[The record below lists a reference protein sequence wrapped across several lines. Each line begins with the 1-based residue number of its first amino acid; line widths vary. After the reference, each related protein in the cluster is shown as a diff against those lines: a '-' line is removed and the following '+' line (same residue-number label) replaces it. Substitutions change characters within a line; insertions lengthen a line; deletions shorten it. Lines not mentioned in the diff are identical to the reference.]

1 MQNSIRIS
9 LFFASFCVWSIF
21 LLWNNFHKEFTI
33 LTIFF
38 KTETKLEDLD
48 QGLLFQFV
56 NVKLA
61 KGSNVTG
68 EVIGV
73 YNERPFMWNSK
84 NRDTLAM
91 FKCTNPKLDLHSLST
106 NPESKQIQELPTY
119 FLKVSFQ
126 MKMPFGRQI
135 RMKSFQFQ
143 S

>member
-21 LLWNNFHKEFTI
+21 LLWNNFHKEDI
-33 LTIFF
+33 NLTIFF
-38 KTETKLEDLD
+38 KIQIDFETKLEDLD

-61 KGSNVTG
+61 DGSNVTG

-73 YNERPFMWNSK
+73 YNERPFMWNPK

-91 FKCTNPKLDLHSLST
+91 FKCTNPKLDLHSFSN
-106 NPESKQIQELPTY
+106 NPESKQI
-119 FLKVSFQ
+119 
-126 MKMPFGRQI
+126 
-135 RMKSFQFQ
+135 
-143 S
+143 

>member
-61 KGSNVTG
+61 DGSNVTG

-73 YNERPFMWNSK
+73 YNERPFMWNPK

-91 FKCTNPKLDLHSLST
+91 FKCTNPQLDLHSFSN
-106 NPESKQIQELPTY
+106 NPESKQI
-119 FLKVSFQ
+119 
-126 MKMPFGRQI
+126 
-135 RMKSFQFQ
+135 
-143 S
+143 